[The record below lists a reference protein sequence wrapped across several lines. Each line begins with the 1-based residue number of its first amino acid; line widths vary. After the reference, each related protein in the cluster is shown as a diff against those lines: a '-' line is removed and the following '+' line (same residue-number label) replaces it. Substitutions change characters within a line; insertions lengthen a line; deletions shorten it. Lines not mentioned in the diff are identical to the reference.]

1 VERFLI
7 ALTLTTLGY
16 LIIHGDAMIIQEI
29 IKIISSY
36 LGMEKVARVEKKPYS
51 MRDSMME
58 S

>member
-1 VERFLI
+1 LI